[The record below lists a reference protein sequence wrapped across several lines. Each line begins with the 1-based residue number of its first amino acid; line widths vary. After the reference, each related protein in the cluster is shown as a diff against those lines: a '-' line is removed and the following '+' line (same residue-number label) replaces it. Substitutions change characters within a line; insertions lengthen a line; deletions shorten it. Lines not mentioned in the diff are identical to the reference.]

1 MSELGPIAAQDPKL
15 RKLLGAYDVFAIED
29 FLELALPPEWSGIR
43 ARILETGATMS
54 PTPCLWAPRWSQI
67 PPTKRVGRCDDE
79 SRMRSVIFRVHD
91 CLHQLWGLPHPGDLN
106 SAGDYQYYKRA
117 QMCGEVT
124 VLTLCEFVYAK
135 WLYDSFPELGM
146 WIEGRCA
153 VRMLAKAL
161 KGKTTTQVAHRLDE
175 FLHKKRIAPWVRNDE
190 HASAFAEYYTPMLQ
204 RDRENIDACWAAM
217 QAEPAWPA
225 EYLRNAPKA
234 RFADTLNGSELI
246 AWMIADFE
254 HLLWTSAEPDW
265 ALVNWNR
272 ARRGKIK
279 LPSAWPGEAVG

>member
-15 RKLLGAYDVFAIED
+15 RKVLGAYDVFAIED

-54 PTPCLWAPRWSQI
+54 PEPCRWAPRWSQI

-135 WLYDSFPELGM
+135 WLYDSFSELGA

-153 VRMLAKAL
+153 VRMLDKAL

-175 FLHKKRIAPWVRNDE
+175 FLHKKRIARWVREDE

-217 QAEPAWPA
+217 QAEPMWPA

-272 ARRGKIK
+272 ARRSKIK
-279 LPSAWPGEAVG
+279 LPTAWPGEAD